1 MSSVSRSVKNVFRNK
16 ARTLAVILI
25 IGLSIGVFLS
35 MSVVN
40 ANIAENTT
48 SLSEGMDTTIT
59 ISPAGSMIPMSADM
73 MNESV
78 ITQIETVE
86 HIEAIQKLILV
97 IESSDSRR
105 GTPIQGL
112 DPSISVFLFSGGSI
126 GEITSG
132 RTLDSSDIGQPVA
145 IIGLEYSN
153 DNDVN
158 VGDSIDMNGIS
169 VEVVGIF
176 DSGTR
181 LGGNTIIMPY
191 DTLKSAYSLDG
202 PNIIYVTVDTI
213 GNMGLVEEELK
224 DTLGT
229 EDYDVAP
236 LSALMGDRADMLQ
249 ENIDSI
255 SANSELGSLVSLL
268 TAAAVMVFV
277 MMLVTRERIREIG
290 VLKAIGFRNSRIMAQ
305 FFTESMTLAT
315 IGFVVGVLLTLVAGS
330 NIASLFIGA
339 SSTSGAPGM
348 PVSVGDFTL
357 SSELMMYTLALS
369 IVLGIIGSLYPIMMA
384 INLKPAEALRYDE

>member
-1 MSSVSRSVKNVFRNK
+1 M
-16 ARTLAVILI
+16 
-25 IGLSIGVFLS
+25 
-35 MSVVN
+35 
-40 ANIAENTT
+40 
-48 SLSEGMDTTIT
+48 
-59 ISPAGSMIPMSADM
+59 
-73 MNESV
+73 
-78 ITQIETVE
+78 
-86 HIEAIQKLILV
+86 
-97 IESSDSRR
+97 
-105 GTPIQGL
+105 
-112 DPSISVFLFSGGSI
+112 SISFMSFLPS
-126 GEITSG
+126 
-132 RTLDSSDIGQPVA
+132 R
-145 IIGLEYSN
+145 IGLEYSENN
-153 DNDVN
+153 DIN
-158 VGDSIDMNGIS
+158 VGDSIGLNGES
-169 VEVVGIF
+169 LEVVGIF

-181 LGGNTIIMPY
+181 LGGNTIIVPY
-191 DTLKSAYSLDG
+191 EILKSAFFLDG

-213 GNMGLVEEELK
+213 GNMGLVEEKLK

-236 LSALMGDRADMLQ
+236 LSTLMGDRADMLQ

-277 MMLVTRERIREIG
+277 MILVTRERIREIG
-290 VLKAIGFRNSRIMAQ
+290 VLKAIGFRNSKIMAQ

-315 IGFVVGVLLTLVAGS
+315 IGFVVGVLLTIIAGP

-357 SSELMMYTLALS
+357 SSELMLYTLALS
-369 IVLGIIGSLYPIMMA
+369 IVLGIIGSLYPIMKA